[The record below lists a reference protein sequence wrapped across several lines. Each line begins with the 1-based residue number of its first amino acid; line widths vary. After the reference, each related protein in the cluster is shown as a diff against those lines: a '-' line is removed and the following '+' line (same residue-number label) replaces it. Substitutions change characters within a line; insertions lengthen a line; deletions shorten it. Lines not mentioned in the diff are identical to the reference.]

1 MQRIIH
7 RQVTTIQITSIEV
20 LWDDDRHPFPH
31 EIVDGAII
39 APMLPEPE
47 TRKKSKKTKPRT
59 RKKAGARKKKS
70 SPSKRVQGE
79 IVKPSEFI
87 LKIQE

>member
-20 LWDDDRHPFPH
+20 LWDEDRHPFPH
-31 EIVDGAII
+31 EVVDAAIV
-39 APMLPEPE
+39 APMLPEPKP
-47 TRKKSKKTKPRT
+47 RKEGKKTKPGT
-59 RKKAGARKKKS
+59 RKKTSPRKKKS
-70 SPSKRVQGE
+70 SPSKRTQGE
-79 IVKPSEFI
+79 IVTPSELI

>member
-31 EIVDGAII
+31 EIMDAEIV
-39 APMLPEPE
+39 APALPEP
-47 TRKKSKKTKPRT
+47 RP
-59 RKKAGARKKKS
+59 RKKKKAKS
-70 SPSKRVQGE
+70 EGKKTGTRNKKPALSKRAPGE
-79 IVKPSEFI
+79 IISPTEIV
-87 LKIQE
+87 LKNQE